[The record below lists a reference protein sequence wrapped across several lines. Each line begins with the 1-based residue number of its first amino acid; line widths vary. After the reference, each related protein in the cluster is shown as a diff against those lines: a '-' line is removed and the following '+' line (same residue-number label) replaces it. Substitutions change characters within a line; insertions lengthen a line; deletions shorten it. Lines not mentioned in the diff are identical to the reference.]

1 MTQMQPIRIIK
12 KLNVWVMPI
21 LTLNIMRNCG
31 TPGRH
36 WNLTA
41 TLTGAGGF
49 SSFHLWQVY
58 VLNET
63 CREAS
68 SRKQRHNQ
76 LQDLSAVP
84 SEVTE
89 NKLMPI
95 QKPKPLL
102 IPSWTNSTTTINYC
116 SCWRLP
122 VKSLKNSKTEKHGER
137 IRFEFPAAW
146 AFSSPA
152 PTFGYQTCWS
162 AINQ

>member
-1 MTQMQPIRIIK
+1 MFTSSKALSLKQNKDPEHKRNKMLFLAVGDKLIWPWFMWLLVSHVQCLMTQMQLIRIIK
-12 KLNVWVMPI
+12 KLNVWVMWI
-21 LTLNIMRNCG
+21 WTLNIMRNCR
-31 TPGRH
+31 TPGWH

-49 SSFHLWQVY
+49 SSFHFWQVY

-68 SRKQRHNQ
+68 SSKQRHNQ

-102 IPSWTNSTTTINYC
+102 IP
-116 SCWRLP
+116 
-122 VKSLKNSKTEKHGER
+122 HGQT
-137 IRFEFPAAW
+137 
-146 AFSSPA
+146 A
-152 PTFGYQTCWS
+152 PKP
-162 AINQ
+162 